1 MSADVS
7 ASPAVAD
14 AQGEPPVELIT
25 LTIDDVSVSV
35 PKGTLVI
42 RATELLGVEVP
53 RFCDHPL
60 LKPVGACRQ
69 CMVEVPDAGNGR
81 PMPKPQ
87 ASCTLEAAP
96 GMVVRTQVT
105 SEMADKAQ
113 KGQLE
118 FLLANHPLDCPTC
131 DKGGECPLQNQS
143 LSHGEAESRFVET
156 KRLFPKPLNLS
167 AQILLDRE
175 RCVLCQRCTRF
186 SDEIAGDR
194 FIGLLERGAKQQIG
208 IAEGEPFGSY
218 FSGNTIQI
226 CPVGALTS
234 ADYRFRSRPF
244 DLVSS
249 PSIAEH
255 DSCGSAIR
263 IDHRRGKVMR
273 RLAGDDPQVNEEWIS
288 DKDRF
293 AFYWPTQSDRLTT
306 PLVRN
311 NETGELEPTSWPAA
325 LAYAARGLAGAKN
338 PAVLTGGRLTL
349 EDAYAYSK
357 FARIAL
363 GTNNIDFRTRTSA
376 KEENEFLA
384 AHVAGTPVDVTFA
397 GLEKASTVVV
407 VGLDVEDEAP
417 VLFLRLRKAARKG
430 VKIIVIASHETRG
443 SHKMNAELITVEPG
457 TEVEAIENL
466 NLDAASVILAGER
479 LATVAGGLSAVV
491 AKAEESS
498 VRFAWVPRRAGDRS
512 ALDAGCL
519 SNVLPGGRPSTRAEA
534 RADVAAAWGV
544 DSLPADAG
552 LDTEGIIAAASSKQV
567 DALVV
572 GGVEIADLP
581 DPVAARAALDAVG
594 FLVSLEVRESEVT
607 ERADVVLPVA
617 PPVEKAGTFVNWEGR
632 HRGFDAVL
640 GSPNVIPDLRVLAG
654 IAEELGLPI
663 GVRTVQQAAAEIAE
677 LGVWDGK
684 RPAFRARKAGKVTAK
699 AGTVA
704 LDTWRTM
711 VDDGL
716 GQRGADDY
724 LATARDFVVK
734 ASAATLEAH
743 GLSDGAQATVTGP
756 AGSITATAEA
766 VAMADGVVWLPQNS
780 AGKRLNEVLGAATAD
795 RVRLTGGE
803 A

>member
-1 MSADVS
+1 MSTDTS
-7 ASPAVAD
+7 AAAETA
-14 AQGEPPVELIT
+14 AQGEPPVEMIT
-25 LTIDDVSVSV
+25 LTIDDVDVTV

-42 RATELLGVEVP
+42 RASELVGVDIP

-87 ASCTLEAAP
+87 TSCTLEAAP

-118 FLLANHPLDCPTC
+118 YLLANHPLDCPTC

-143 LSHGEAESRFVET
+143 LSHGYGESRFIEE
-156 KRLFPKPLNLS
+156 KRLFPKPINLS

-234 ADYRFRSRPF
+234 EDYRFRSRPF

-263 IDHRRGKVMR
+263 VDHRRGRVMR
-273 RLAGDDPQVNEEWIS
+273 RLAGDDPEVNEEWIS

-293 AFYWPTQSDRLTT
+293 AFYWSTQDDRLTT
-306 PLVRN
+306 PLVRDP
-311 NETGELEPTSWPAA
+311 ESGELEPASWPAA
-325 LAYAARGLAGAKN
+325 LAIAARGLAAANN

-357 FARIAL
+357 FARVAL
-363 GTNNIDFRTRTSA
+363 GTNNIDFRTRASA

-384 AHVAGTPVDVTFA
+384 AHVAGTPVDVSFA
-397 GLEKASTVVV
+397 GLERASTIVL
-407 VGLDVEDEAP
+407 VGLDAEDEAP

-430 VKIIVIASHETRG
+430 VKIVTIASHETRG
-443 SHKMNAELITVEPG
+443 SHKMHAELIAVEPG
-457 TEVEAIENL
+457 SEPEAIEAL
-466 NLDAASVILAGER
+466 ELDANAVILVGER
-479 LATVAGGLSAVV
+479 LGAVAGGYSAVV
-491 AKAEESS
+491 AKAETSGA
-498 VRFAWVPRRAGDRS
+498 RFAWIPRRAGDRT
-512 ALDAGCL
+512 AVDAGAV
-519 SNVLPGGRPSTRAEA
+519 SNLLPGGRPVTLAEA
-534 RADVAAAWGV
+534 RADLAAAWGI
-544 DSLPADAG
+544 DSIPNTAG
-552 LDTEGIIAAASSKQV
+552 LDTEGILAAASAHQV

-572 GGVEIADLP
+572 AGVEVADLP
-581 DPVAARAALDAVG
+581 DPVAARAALGEVG
-594 FLVSLEVRESEVT
+594 FLVSLEVRGSEVSAL
-607 ERADVVLPVA
+607 ADVVLPVA
-617 PPVEKAGTFVNWEGR
+617 PPVEKSGTFVNWEGR
-632 HRGFDAVL
+632 LRPFETVL
-640 GSPNVIPDLRVLAG
+640 ANQNVIPDLRALAG
-654 IAEELGLPI
+654 IAEELGRPI
-663 GVRTVQQAAAEIAE
+663 GIRTVQQAASEIEE
-677 LGVWDGK
+677 LGRWDGK
-684 RPAFRARKAGKVTAK
+684 RPAFRARKQAKATAK
-699 AGTVA
+699 TGTVI
-704 LDTWRTM
+704 LDTWRSM
-711 VDDGL
+711 IDDGR
-716 GQRGADDY
+716 GQQGAISY
-724 LATARDFVVK
+724 LATARDFVLR
-734 ASAATLEAH
+734 ASAATLAEH
-743 GLSDGAQATVTGP
+743 GIENGGQVTVIGP
-756 AGSITATAEA
+756 AGSISVTAE
-766 VAMADGVVWLPQNS
+766 VAKIVDGVVWMPENS
-780 AGKRLNEVLGAATAD
+780 AGLRLVDTIGAHAMD
-795 RVRLTGGE
+795 RVRLAGGE

>member
-1 MSADVS
+1 MSTDVTAS
-7 ASPAVAD
+7 AATA

-25 LTIDDVSVSV
+25 LTIDDVEVSV

-42 RATELLGVEVP
+42 RASELVGTEIP

-143 LSHGEAESRFVET
+143 LSHGHGESRFIEE

-167 AQILLDRE
+167 SQILLDRE

-234 ADYRFRSRPF
+234 EDYRFRSRPF
-244 DLVSS
+244 DLVST
-249 PSIAEH
+249 PSVAEH

-263 IDHRRGKVMR
+263 IDHRRGRVMR
-273 RLAGDDPQVNEEWIS
+273 RLAGDDPEVNEEWIS

-293 AFYWPTQSDRLTT
+293 AFYWPTQSDRLSA

-311 NETGELEPTSWPAA
+311 QETGELEPSSWPAA
-325 LAYAARGLAGAKN
+325 LAIAARGLNAATN
-338 PAVLTGGRLTL
+338 PAVLTGGRLTV

-357 FARIAL
+357 FARVAL
-363 GTNNIDFRTRTSA
+363 KTNNIDFRTRPSA

-384 AHVAGTPVDVTFA
+384 THVAGTPVDVTFA
-397 GLEKASTVVV
+397 GLERASKVVL
-407 VGLDVEDEAP
+407 VGLDPEDEAP

-430 VKIIVIASHETRG
+430 VKVVSIASHLTRG
-443 SHKMNAELITVEPG
+443 AHKMAAELVAVAPGAEP
-457 TEVEAIENL
+457 EAIEAL
-466 NLDAASVILAGER
+466 DLDANSVILVGER
-479 LATVAGGLSAVV
+479 LGSVAGGYSAV
-491 AKAEESS
+491 AAIAESS
-498 VRFAWVPRRAGDRS
+498 GAKFAWVPRRAGDRS
-512 ALDAGCL
+512 AVDAGCA
-519 SNVLPGGRPSTRAEA
+519 SNLLPGGRAASLAEA

-544 DSLPADAG
+544 DAVPSTAG
-552 LDTEGIIAAASSKQV
+552 LDTEGIIAAASAHQV

-572 GGVEIADLP
+572 GGLEVADLP
-581 DPVAARAALDAVG
+581 DPIAARAALSEVG

-607 ERADVVLPVA
+607 ALADVVLPVA
-617 PPVEKAGTFVNWEGR
+617 APIEKAGTFINWEGR
-632 HRGFDAVL
+632 QRPFDAVL
-640 GSPNVIPDLRVLAG
+640 PSPNVIPDLRVLAG
-654 IAEELGLPI
+654 IAEELGRPI
-663 GVRTVQQAAAEIAE
+663 GIRTVPQAAAELRE

-684 RPAFRARKAGKVTAK
+684 RPAFRARKQGKIANK

-711 VDDGL
+711 VDGGRGQDGASAY
-716 GQRGADDY
+716 QE
-724 LATARDFVVK
+724 TARPAVLR
-734 ASAATLEAH
+734 ASAETLAAH
-743 GLSDGAQATVTGP
+743 GVTDGGQVTIIGP
-756 AGSITATAEA
+756 AGSVTVTAEEADVVDA
-766 VAMADGVVWLPQNS
+766 VAWLPQNA
-780 AGKRLNEVLGAATAD
+780 AGLRLIETIGAQAMD

>member
-1 MSADVS
+1 MSADVT
-7 ASPAVAD
+7 ATPAAEV
-14 AQGEPPVELIT
+14 QGEPPVELIT
-25 LTIDDVSVSV
+25 LTIDDVDVTV

-42 RATELLGVEVP
+42 RATELVGVEVP

-87 ASCTLEAAP
+87 TSCTLEAAP

-105 SEMADKAQ
+105 SPMADKAQ

-143 LSHGEAESRFVET
+143 LSHGYGESRFIEE
-156 KRLFPKPLNLS
+156 KRLFPKPINLS

-234 ADYRFRSRPF
+234 EDYRFRSRPF

-249 PSIAEH
+249 PSVAEH

-263 IDHRRGKVMR
+263 VDHRRGKVMR
-273 RLAGDDPQVNEEWIS
+273 RLGGDDPEVNEEWIS

-293 AFYWPTQSDRLTT
+293 AFYWPNRSDRLTS
-306 PLVRN
+306 PLVRDP
-311 NETGELEPTSWPAA
+311 ETGELETASWPAA
-325 LAYAARGLAGAKN
+325 LAIAARGLQAASN
-338 PAVLTGGRLTL
+338 PAVLTGGRLTQ
-349 EDAYAYSK
+349 EDAYAYAK
-357 FARIAL
+357 FARVAL
-363 GTNNIDFRTRTSA
+363 ETNNIDFRTRTSV

-384 AHVAGTPVDVTFA
+384 THVAGTAVNVSFA
-397 GLEKASTVVV
+397 SLERASKIVL
-407 VGLDVEDEAP
+407 VGLDPEDEAP
-417 VLFLRLRKAARKG
+417 VLFLRLRKAAKKG
-430 VKIIVIASHETRG
+430 AQVVVIASHETRG
-443 SHKMNAELITVEPG
+443 SHKMSAELVAVAPGAEPG
-457 TEVEAIENL
+457 AIEAL
-466 NLDAASVILAGER
+466 ELDANSVILVGER
-479 LATVAGGLSAVV
+479 LAAVAGGLSAVA
-491 AKAEESS
+491 AKAEQSGA
-498 VRFAWVPRRAGDRS
+498 RFAWVPRRAGDRS
-512 ALDAGCL
+512 AVDAGCV
-519 SNVLPGGRPSTRAEA
+519 SNLLPGGRPATLAEA
-534 RADVAAAWGV
+534 RADLAAAWGV
-544 DSLPADAG
+544 ASLPSSAG
-552 LDTEGIIAAASSKQV
+552 LDTEGIIAAASAGQV

-572 GGVEIADLP
+572 GGVELADLP
-581 DPVAARAALDAVG
+581 DPVAARAALAEVG

-607 ERADVVLPVA
+607 ALADVVLPVA

-632 HRGFDAVL
+632 QRPFGIVL
-640 GSPNVIPDLRVLAG
+640 DNHNAIPDLRALAG
-654 IAEELGLPI
+654 IAEEMGKSI
-663 GVRTVQQAAAEIAE
+663 GIRTVPQAAEE
-677 LGVWDGK
+677 LREVGRWDGK
-684 RPAFRARKAGKVTAK
+684 RPAFRARKQAKSAAK
-699 AGTVA
+699 AGTVV

-711 VDDGL
+711 IDDGRA
-716 GQRGADDY
+716 QDGAASY
-724 LATARDFVVK
+724 QATARPFVLR
-734 ASAATLEAH
+734 ATAATLAAAGIE
-743 GLSDGAQATVTGP
+743 DGGQATVVGP
-756 AGSITATAEA
+756 QGSINVTAE
-766 VAMADGVVWLPQNS
+766 VAEGVDGVIWLPQNS
-780 AGKRLNEVLGAATAD
+780 AGLRLIETIGAQAMD